1 MLTIRDPQARRL
13 ARQLAYQRHITMTAA
28 VVSALE
34 EVLQR
39 ESVRVS
45 LADRVAVI
53 AGDLARHAGPKRT
66 AMTKAEID
74 AIWGH

>member
-13 ARQLAYQRHITMTAA
+13 ARQLADQRHITMTAA

-53 AGDLARHAGPKRT
+53 AGDLARHAGPNRRE
-66 AMTKAEID
+66 MTKDEID
-74 AIWGH
+74 AMWGH